1 MSRMDCAQF
10 LQMVSAYADGE
21 LEGAAR
27 AGVETHL
34 HDCPNC
40 SMALDN
46 LNALKAGMRDAS
58 LIYNAPGG
66 LQNRINAMLDK
77 AAVRPAAKPSVR
89 HLLTL
94 RHLAGSVAAVA
105 VLAIGAGIYWA
116 VTTAPQRHL
125 EAEAVA
131 DHNRSV
137 MANHLVDIA
146 SSDQQK
152 VASWLGAKLNY
163 SPWVPAS
170 SPRGLTL
177 IGGRLDV
184 LDARQVAT
192 LVYGGNG
199 HTVSVFEFPSP
210 GKIVP
215 VSQATVG
222 GLNVATWNNAGW
234 TFVVVSDPQ
243 SNAAQGMVDMF
254 VRDSCGT
261 SGQ

>member
-1 MSRMDCAQF
+1 MSRMECAQF
-10 LQMVSAYADGE
+10 LEMVSAYADGE

-27 AGVETHL
+27 ARAEAHV
-34 HDCPNC
+34 HDCRNC
-40 SMALDN
+40 SLALEN

-77 AAVRPAAKPSVR
+77 AAVKPAENQAAR

-94 RHLAGSVAAVA
+94 RHLAVSVAAVA

-116 VTTAPQRHL
+116 VTTGPRRHL

-146 SSDQQK
+146 SPDQRK

-163 SPWVPAS
+163 APWVPAS
-170 SPRGLTL
+170 APSGLTL

-184 LDARQVAT
+184 LNERQVAT
-192 LVYGGNG
+192 LVYSGNG
-199 HTVSVFEFPSP
+199 HTASVFEYPSP

-243 SNAAQGMVDMF
+243 SNAAQGMVEMF

-261 SGQ
+261 GGQ